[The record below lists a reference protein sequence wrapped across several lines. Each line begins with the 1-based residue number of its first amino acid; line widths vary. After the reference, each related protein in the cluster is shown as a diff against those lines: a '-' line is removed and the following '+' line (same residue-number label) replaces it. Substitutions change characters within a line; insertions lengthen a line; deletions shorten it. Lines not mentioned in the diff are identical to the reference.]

1 MSRIAGATQKIR
13 RIVFEA
19 TDDIELEAIGPDD
32 DLKEDLDLNVL
43 ELLSVCLIVS
53 DVFGVDVPDG
63 IFETP
68 LYRTP
73 AALAEWVIG
82 QAEEAA
88 WAERRMSGPH
98 AQGRRRA

>member
-1 MSRIAGATQKIR
+1 MSRIAGATQKVR

-32 DLKEDLDLNVL
+32 DLKEDLGLNVL
-43 ELLSVCLIVS
+43 ELLSVCLIVG

-82 QAEEAA
+82 QADSASYQEAQRQA
-88 WAERRMSGPH
+88 P
-98 AQGRRRA
+98 RRA